1 MTTITNV
8 LHQTV
13 FFPISL
19 QCQIVLSRHISTEAF
34 SLSMSLSQFTLP
46 CIFLNTT
53 LSIVG
58 TLHIFSMGV
67 RSSFQLKLWNQSYA
81 CSVQIYFVVTPQFCP
96 QGDTILDWE
105 VHVLTICQYS
115 PEHFSTGE
123 KPWDMLIMHEFMC
136 PVLFYISNVD
146 RL

>member
-67 RSSFQLKLWNQSYA
+67 RSSFQLKL
-81 CSVQIYFVVTPQFCP
+81 
-96 QGDTILDWE
+96 
-105 VHVLTICQYS
+105 
-115 PEHFSTGE
+115 
-123 KPWDMLIMHEFMC
+123 
-136 PVLFYISNVD
+136 
-146 RL
+146 